1 MAQWKSAFFAIS
13 SWPYPIEILIN
24 LLLDDVMLY
33 SAATLSTSGVGSTPG
48 NSTKKIGVLSSISLN
63 VSNILNGG
71 YSTYFSPISSF
82 TNSVTAEVKR
92 SGRIHLKINNL

>member
-1 MAQWKSAFFAIS
+1 M
-13 SWPYPIEILIN
+13 N
-24 LLLDDVMLY
+24 LLFDDVILY

-48 NSTKKIGVLSSISLN
+48 NKTKKIGVLSSISLN

-82 TNSVTAEVKR
+82 TKSVTAEVKR
-92 SGRIHLKINNL
+92 SGRIHLKINNLWNFL